1 MQTIWT
7 FEHGRIWATC
17 ADGRR
22 VATWESE
29 STFSYLVD
37 VLNVSP
43 GLSASLLAGWL
54 GVLPAPILAFR
65 PVLILSNSSR

>member
-17 ADGRR
+17 ADGHRI
-22 VATWESE
+22 ATWEAE
-29 STFSYLVD
+29 PAFGYLVD

-43 GLSASLLAGWL
+43 GLSTLLLAGWL
-54 GVLPAPILAFR
+54 GLLPAPVAAPGASCSI
-65 PVLILSNSSR
+65 